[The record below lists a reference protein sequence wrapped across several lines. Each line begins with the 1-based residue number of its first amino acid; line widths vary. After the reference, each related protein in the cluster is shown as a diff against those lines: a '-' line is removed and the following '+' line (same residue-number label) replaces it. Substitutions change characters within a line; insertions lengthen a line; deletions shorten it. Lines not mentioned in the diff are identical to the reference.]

1 MNSVL
6 KKKVFTAILTAA
18 MVFGVGGMATEPVST
33 REHCQGEV
41 SMHTH
46 IFEPAVAH
54 AMEELT
60 TWRCYFC
67 GKVTQNA
74 RRWRNVNG
82 KVEAYPPDINKEV
95 GRELCPYQPKQIAGH
110 HGWVWVQGVPPV
122 VEHWTLYYCRRCKE
136 LDTQQYDRHH
146 RPRVVSGCRANNGGV
161 HDWAPTGIVIR

>member
-1 MNSVL
+1 ML

-46 IFEPAVAH
+46 IFEPAIAH
-54 AMEELT
+54 ATPQLT

-67 GKVTQNA
+67 GKVAQNG
-74 RRWRNVNG
+74 RQIRVGSRM
-82 KVEAYPPDINKEV
+82 EALPPPVSDTSAV

-110 HGWVWVQGVPPV
+110 HGWVWVQGAPPI

>member
-1 MNSVL
+1 ML
-6 KKKVFTAILTAA
+6 KKKALTAVLTAA
-18 MVFGVGGMATEPVST
+18 FVLGIGGMATEPVST

-54 AMEELT
+54 ATPQLT

-67 GKVTQNA
+67 GKTVQNA
-74 RRWRNVNG
+74 RQWMVGTRM
-82 KVEAYPPDINKEV
+82 EAFPPSINKEA

-161 HDWAPTGIVIR
+161 HDWAPTGIVITN

>member
-1 MNSVL
+1 ML
-6 KKKVFTAILTAA
+6 KKKVLTAVLTAA
-18 MVFGVGGMATEPVST
+18 FVFGVGGMATEPVST

-54 AMEELT
+54 AMEEWT

-67 GKVTQNA
+67 GKVTQNV
-74 RRWRNVNG
+74 RKERNVNG
-82 KVEAYPPDINKEV
+82 KMEAFPPDINKEV

>member
-1 MNSVL
+1 ML
-6 KKKVFTAILTAA
+6 KKKALTAVLTAA
-18 MVFGVGGMATEPVST
+18 FVLGIGGMATEPVNT

>member
-1 MNSVL
+1 ML
-6 KKKVFTAILTAA
+6 KKKALTAVLTAA
-18 MVFGVGGMATEPVST
+18 FVLGIGGMATEPVST

-110 HGWVWVQGVPPV
+110 HGWVWVQGAPPV